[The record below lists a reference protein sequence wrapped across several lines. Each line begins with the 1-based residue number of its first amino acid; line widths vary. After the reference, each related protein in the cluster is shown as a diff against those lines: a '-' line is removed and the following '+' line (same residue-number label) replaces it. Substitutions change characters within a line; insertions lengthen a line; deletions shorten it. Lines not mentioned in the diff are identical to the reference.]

1 MKTGI
6 YCSDISNVKRFQAG
20 VATLAARGA
29 EEASWLLVQGDP
41 GLGKSRALQWYSV
54 QKDAVLVRAKAGW
67 TIPWMLKDICYAL
80 DLQPRHS
87 STLMFDQIVNECV
100 MRDPLLIVDEIEHA
114 ARKIKTLETLRD
126 LTDISGVTLIAAGMK
141 GIRQQLKAHKQ
152 VYNRIA
158 DVVEFTP
165 ATVDDVRLL
174 CAELSEFNIADDLV
188 TRIHTETGGI
198 FREVLNSIAR
208 VEQSMKR
215 NKGQTIT
222 ANMASLVLLTNDGRS
237 RSQSTRKARVA

>member
-1 MKTGI
+1 MRSGI
-6 YCSDISNVKRFQAG
+6 YCSEVSNVKRFQKG
-20 VATLAARGA
+20 VATLDGRGA
-29 EEASWLLVQGDP
+29 EEASWLLVEGEP
-41 GLGKSRALQWYSV
+41 GLGKTRALQWYSV

-67 TIPWMLKDICYAL
+67 TIPWMLKDICNGL

-100 MRDPLLIVDEIEHA
+100 MRNPLVIVDEVEHA

-165 ATVDDVRLL
+165 ATVGDVRML
-174 CAELSEFNIADDLV
+174 CDQLSEVTIADDLV
-188 TRIHTETGGI
+188 ERIHAETGGI
-198 FREVLNSIAR
+198 NREILNSIAR
-208 VEQSMKR
+208 IEQAMRR

-222 ANMASLVLLTNDGRS
+222 AEMTSTLALTNDGRPRAAS
-237 RSQSTRKARVA
+237 KTRAA

>member
-1 MKTGI
+1 MRSGI
-6 YCSDISNVKRFQAG
+6 YCSEVSNVKRFQKG
-20 VATLAARGA
+20 VATLDGRGA
-29 EEASWLLVQGDP
+29 EEASWLLVEGEP
-41 GLGKSRALQWYSV
+41 GLGKTRALQWYSV

-67 TIPWMLKDICYAL
+67 TIPWMLKDICNGL

-87 STLMFDQIVNECV
+87 STLMFDQIVDECV
-100 MRDPLLIVDEIEHA
+100 MRNPLVIVDEVEHA

-165 ATVDDVRLL
+165 ATVGDVRML
-174 CAELSEFNIADDLV
+174 CDQLSEVTIADDLV
-188 TRIHTETGGI
+188 ERIHAETGGI
-198 FREVLNSIAR
+198 NREILNSIAR
-208 VEQSMKR
+208 IEQAMRR

-222 ANMASLVLLTNDGRS
+222 AEMTSTLALTNDGRPRAAS
-237 RSQSTRKARVA
+237 KTRAA

>member
-1 MKTGI
+1 MRTGI
-6 YCSDISNVKRFQAG
+6 YCAGISNVQRFTNG
-20 VATLAARGA
+20 VKTLDGRGA
-29 EEASWLLVQGDP
+29 EEASWLLLEGEP

-67 TIPWMLKDICYAL
+67 TIPWMLKDICNAL

-100 MRDPLLIVDEIEHA
+100 MRAPILIVDEIEHA

-126 LTDISGVTLIAAGMK
+126 LTDISGVTLIAGGMK

-158 DVVEFTP
+158 DVVEFAP
-165 ATVDDVRLL
+165 ATIEDVRLL
-174 CAELSEFNIADDLV
+174 CSELSEVEIADDLV
-188 TRIHTETGGI
+188 QRIHKETGGI

-208 VEQSMKR
+208 VEQAMKR
-215 NKGQTIT
+215 NKGQIIT
-222 ANMASLVLLTNDGRS
+222 ATMAASIPLTNDGRS
-237 RSQSTRKARVA
+237 RSNTSSKARAA

>member
-1 MKTGI
+1 MKNGI
-6 YCSDISNVKRFQAG
+6 YCSDVSNVKRFQQG
-20 VATLAARGA
+20 VATLEGRGA
-29 EEASWLLVQGDP
+29 EEASWLLVESEP

-80 DLQPRHS
+80 DLDPRHS

-100 MRDPLLIVDEIEHA
+100 MRNPLLIVDEVEHA
-114 ARKIKTLETLRD
+114 ARKVKTLETLRD

-141 GIRQQLKAHKQ
+141 GIRQKLKVHQQ

-158 DVVEFTP
+158 DVVNFAP
-165 ATVDDVRLL
+165 ASIEDVRLL
-174 CAELSEFNIADDLV
+174 CSALAEVDIADDLV
-188 TRIHTETGGI
+188 ARIQTETGGN
-198 FREVLNSIAR
+198 FREIMNSIAR
-208 VEQSMKR
+208 VEQAMKR

-222 ANMASLVLLTNDGRS
+222 ATMAAAVPLTNDGRS
-237 RSQSTRKARVA
+237 RSHTSKARAA

>member
-1 MKTGI
+1 MRTEI
-6 YCSDISNVKRFQAG
+6 YCSDISNVKRFQKG
-20 VATLAARGA
+20 VATLDGRGA
-29 EEASWLLVQGDP
+29 EEASWMLVEGEP

-80 DLQPRHS
+80 DLDPRHS

-100 MRDPLLIVDEIEHA
+100 MRNPLLIVDEIEHA

-141 GIRQQLKAHKQ
+141 GIRQKLKAHKQ

-165 ATVDDVRLL
+165 ATIEDVRLL
-174 CAELSEFNIADDLV
+174 CSELAEVEIADDLV
-188 TRIHTETGGI
+188 ARIHTETGGI

-208 VEQSMKR
+208 VEQAMKR

-222 ANMASLVLLTNDGRS
+222 ATMAAAVPLTNDGRS
-237 RSQSTRKARVA
+237 RASNSRAA

>member
-6 YCSDISNVKRFQAG
+6 YCSGISNVQRFTKG
-20 VATLAARGA
+20 VKTLDGRGA
-29 EEASWLLVQGDP
+29 EEASWMLVEGEP

-80 DLQPRHS
+80 DLDPRHS

-100 MRDPLLIVDEIEHA
+100 MRNPLLIVDEVEHA

-141 GIRQQLKAHKQ
+141 GIRQKLKAHKQ

-165 ATVDDVRLL
+165 ATVEDVRLL
-174 CAELSEFNIADDLV
+174 CTELAEVEIADDLV
-188 TRIHTETGGI
+188 VRIHKETGGI

-208 VEQSMKR
+208 VEQAMKR
-215 NKGQTIT
+215 NKGQIIT
-222 ANMASLVLLTNDGRS
+222 ATMAAAVPLTNDGRS
-237 RSQSTRKARVA
+237 RASNARAA